1 MERMYSMACLAA
13 KKVRIGIIGC
23 GNISGKHMESL
34 NCLFENTLAYAIGDM
49 DFRNAEKRAEEYNI
63 SHVCKSNE
71 ELLSMDEVEIV
82 VVLTNPSSLCA
93 ARLSMWKF
101 PLIWQTSFI
110 WRMG

>member
-1 MERMYSMACLAA
+1 
-13 KKVRIGIIGC
+13 
-23 GNISGKHMESL
+23 MESL

-93 ARLSMWKF
+93 VRLSMWKF
-101 PLIWQTSFI
+101 PLIWQTSSI

>member
-1 MERMYSMACLAA
+1 
-13 KKVRIGIIGC
+13 
-23 GNISGKHMESL
+23 MESL
-34 NCLFENTLAYAIGDM
+34 NCLFENTLAYAICDM

-71 ELLSMDEVEIV
+71 ELLAMDEVEIV

-93 ARLSMWKF
+93 VRLSMWKF
-101 PLIWQTSFI
+101 PLIWQASFI